1 MSDQNKELEKIV
13 GDYKYGFKTDVETVF
28 DTGRGINEEVVK
40 LISKMKNEPDWM
52 LAIRLKA
59 YNEFKLMNIF
69 IILNPA
75 KKLRV
80 AGMMCQRQLRK
91 LLIN

>member
-28 DTGRGINEEVVK
+28 DTGRGIIYQVF
-40 LISKMKNEPDWM
+40 I
-52 LAIRLKA
+52 
-59 YNEFKLMNIF
+59 LMNIF
-69 IILNPA
+69 IILNPV

-80 AGMMCQRQLRK
+80 AGMMFQRQLRK